1 MASWTGLGIGFPMA
15 TTAIQLV
22 VITLDRCAACLS
34 MGFVGPRLLTDRL
47 ILRAWRVKDAAE
59 ALGIYGHP
67 EVARWLSPEMDQVPD
82 VAAMRLLLQHWIAED
97 ARTAAPA
104 GRWAIERR
112 QDGQLLGGA
121 ILLRLPPGREDLE
134 LGWQRHPKV
143 WGVGYASET
152 TRALANWAFSHDVD
166 EIFAVVRPGNTRA
179 AATVRRNG
187 MAWVGETDK
196 YFGLDLQV
204 FRLRRAD
211 VDPTAPATPLPPD
224 STAE

>member
-1 MASWTGLGIGFPMA
+1 MA
-15 TTAIQLV
+15 TTGIQLV
-22 VITLDRCAACLS
+22 VISLDRCAACLS

-47 ILRAWRVKDAAE
+47 ILRPWRVEDAAA

-67 EVARWLSPEMDQVPD
+67 QVARWLSPEMDQVPD

-104 GRWAIERR
+104 GCWAIERR
-112 QDGQLLGGA
+112 QGGQLLGGA
-121 ILLRLPPGREDLE
+121 ILLWLPPGREDLE
-134 LGWQRHPKV
+134 LGWQLHPKV

-187 MAWVGETDK
+187 MEWVGETDK
-196 YFGLDLQV
+196 YFRLDLQV

-211 VDPTAPATPLPPD
+211 FDPTAPPTLLPPD